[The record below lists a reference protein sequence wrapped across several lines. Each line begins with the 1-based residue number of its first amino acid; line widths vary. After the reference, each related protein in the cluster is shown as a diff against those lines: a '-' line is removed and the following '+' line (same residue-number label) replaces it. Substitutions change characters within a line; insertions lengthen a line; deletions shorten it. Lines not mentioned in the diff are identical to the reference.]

1 MNSLS
6 SFPIAD
12 NCIVGFSQPCSLPF
26 PTAGL
31 GDFNFAKDA
40 SDIFYGKMID
50 YQVFYFWHAL
60 KLSLSESVDG
70 PLRRYYV
77 LTARLLYHQWRIN

>member
-1 MNSLS
+1 
-6 SFPIAD
+6 
-12 NCIVGFSQPCSLPF
+12 
-26 PTAGL
+26 
-31 GDFNFAKDA
+31 
-40 SDIFYGKMID
+40 MID